1 MNADTATLIDVL
13 SSQNQY
19 VIPIFQRYYSWH
31 TSDWENIW
39 DEITNLG
46 DPEQGARAHFMG
58 SIVLDSQRQTDLSK
72 PTFQVIDGQQR
83 LMTFTLVMCALRDAA
98 KERGFEK
105 LRKVIEETTLL
116 DPFEEGN
123 HRFRVYPRHR
133 DRDSFMAAVEG
144 NGKVEG
150 RIAEALAFFSK
161 RVENLEEAKTEEDLR
176 RFFDLIK
183 RRIEFVHIILEG
195 ENVYEIFRSLN
206 STGQPLSEADLI
218 RNFVFMHVKLED
230 QDRFDDELWKPI
242 ERHFENSDGRLD
254 GGSLSRFFRVFLMRN
269 GKYTKPAA
277 TFQEF
282 ERRYAV
288 AGFRPDDLAIE
299 LGWHAEYYDII
310 RGKKKHGYLRVE
322 AALSKLRGLDA
333 STTRPLLLNLLH
345 RAEEDPLF
353 REDDLA
359 RCIEMVSGFIL
370 RRYVCNVGS
379 RAYSRWFVS
388 ACQSLGNEPVEGLRS
403 FLLAGKEYPDDA
415 RFEQCLTRFPLYQ
428 SDYARHVLERLER
441 SYDHKEAADLSEAE
455 IEHIMPQT
463 LDDDWKTDLGT
474 EYERVQSEWLHTL
487 GNLTLSAYHRSVS
500 NRAFRI
506 KRDEYERSKITLTHQ
521 LATKTAWGEDEIR
534 ARGIDLAKRATG
546 IWIGA

>member
-1 MNADTATLIDVL
+1 MHADTATLIDVL

-31 TSDWENIW
+31 RSDWENIW
-39 DEITNLG
+39 DELTNLRNP
-46 DPEQGARAHFMG
+46 DQDARAHFMG
-58 SIVLDSQRQTDLSK
+58 SIVLDSQKQKSLSK
-72 PTFQVIDGQQR
+72 PAFQVIDGQQR
-83 LMTFTLVMCALRDAA
+83 LMTFTLVMCALRNAA
-98 KERGFEK
+98 KEQGFEK
-105 LRKVIEETTLL
+105 LRKAIEETTLL
-116 DPFEEGN
+116 DPFEEGS

-133 DRDSFMAAVEG
+133 DRDSFMAAVED

-161 RVENLEEAKTEEDLR
+161 RVENLEEAKTEEDLK

-218 RNFVFMHVKLED
+218 RNFVFMHVKLDD

-242 ERHFENSDGRLD
+242 ECHFENSEGRLD

-269 GKYTKPAA
+269 GQYTKPAA

-282 ERRYAV
+282 ERRYAG
-288 AGFRPDDLAIE
+288 AGFDPDDLAIE
-299 LGWHAEYYDII
+299 LGWHADYYDVI
-310 RGKKKHGYLRVE
+310 RGKKRHGSERVE

-345 RAEEDPLF
+345 REQEDPLF
-353 REDDLA
+353 GEEELA
-359 RCIEMVSGFIL
+359 RCIEMISGFIL

-379 RAYSRWFVS
+379 RAYSRWFVA
-388 ACQSLGNEPVEGLRS
+388 ACRDLGKRPVEGLRA

-428 SDYARHVLERLER
+428 SDYARHVLQRLER
-441 SYDHKEAADLSEAE
+441 SYHHKESADLSEAE

-463 LDDDWKTDLGT
+463 LDEDWKRDLGP
-474 EYERVQSEWLHTL
+474 EYERVHSEWLHTL
-487 GNLTLSAYHRSVS
+487 GNLTLSAYHKGVS

-506 KRDEYERSKITLTHQ
+506 KRDLYARSKITLTHR
-521 LATKTAWGEDEIR
+521 LATKTAWDEDEIF
-534 ARGIDLAKRATG
+534 ARGNELAARATT
-546 IWIGA
+546 IWIGP